1 MKNTK
6 WVDDLNQTLNF
17 VNPWREILYNLF
29 KFQSNP
35 LLVTDDAIYTADV
48 LWNLSRLW
56 THTLS
61 QFKIAKG
68 DSILVHFNKSAD
80 LLSLIIAS
88 LFNEW
93 NLILINPKLNL
104 KEIVEETNPKFIITD
119 EKDALSKINSKQ
131 IKSFQKIT
139 ILDFDLLLI
148 QRNHGIQNKQIRF
161 FLRSSGTELPKWIGL
176 TDREIFYN
184 LEKHQTI
191 YSFHTISLSIL
202 PWYHVFGLILDL
214 LSLLLKKA
222 TIIIDEKNGRDPEY
236 TKFLVKNFP
245 IKHCSFVP
253 LQLELQIENHNVDF
267 LFQLESGIIG
277 GAKISYDYIEILKK
291 TKLRVGYGQT
301 EAGPGISI
309 GEEGEWE
316 ENYVGRPLC
325 NISFKEDHEL
335 VYSGE
340 NVYQYEIQNGEI
352 IALEP
357 YRWVESGD
365 ILYFIDHKLY
375 FEGRKTEHFKLK
387 NGKWFYPS
395 KMENFLKKE
404 LGLKHILFLPDQNN
418 DIIIVLPKS
427 QKIADIIFEY
437 ISNIQPYISHVL
449 YVNEDEFAKTP
460 KGDIDRKKIKE
471 MIYKRYLYLL

>member
-1 MKNTK
+1 MQNLK

-35 LLVTDDAIYTADV
+35 LLITQEAIYTGDV
-48 LWNLSRLW
+48 LWNLSRVW
-56 THTLS
+56 THTLGEFRIS
-61 QFKIAKG
+61 KG
-68 DSILVHFNKSAD
+68 DTILVHFNKNAD
-80 LLSLIIAS
+80 FLSLIVAS

-93 NLILINPKLNL
+93 SLILVNPRLNL
-104 KEIVEETNPKFIITD
+104 KEVVEETNPRFIITD
-119 EKDALSKINSKQ
+119 EKDAFSKINSKQ
-131 IKSFQKIT
+131 IKSFKKIFIFNT
-139 ILDFDLLLI
+139 DLLLI
-148 QRNHGIQNKQIRF
+148 QRYQGLQNKQVRF
-161 FLRSSGTELPKWIGL
+161 FLRSSGTENPKWIGL

-184 LEKHQTI
+184 LEKHDNIFFFETI
-191 YSFHTISLSIL
+191 ALSIL
-202 PWYHVFGLILDL
+202 PWYHVYGLILDL

-222 TIIIDEKNGRDPEY
+222 TIIIDSTNGRDPEY
-236 TKFLVKNFP
+236 TKYLIKNFP

-253 LQLELQIENHNVDF
+253 LQLELQIETNNVDF
-267 LFQLESGIIG
+267 LLQLESGIIG
-277 GAKISYDYIEILKK
+277 GAKIPYQYIEILKK

-309 GEEGEWE
+309 GEPGEWE

-335 VYSGE
+335 VYNGE
-340 NVYQYEIQNGEI
+340 NVYQYEIKNQEI
-352 IALEP
+352 ISLDP

-365 ILYFIDHKLY
+365 ILYYIDNKLY

-395 KMENFLKKE
+395 KVENLLKKE

-418 DIIIVLPKS
+418 DIIIVLPKT
-427 QKIADIIFEY
+427 QQIADIILEY
-437 ISNIQPYISHVL
+437 ISNIKPYVSRIV
-449 YVNEDEFAKTP
+449 YINEDEFVKTP
-460 KGDIDRKKIKE
+460 KGDLDRKKIKE
-471 MIYKRYLYLL
+471 MIYKKYLYLL